1 MTKSC
6 DVMKV
11 ESRTYL
17 LSDKMSEW
25 IFSDYPGKFRQEK
38 EKVPESILFALKA
51 KSVKSELESEV
62 EIFDGTFENDRA
74 LFLAK
79 YLPVA
84 SEEDLKDVEVQDVFY
99 FHDY

>member
-25 IFSDYPGKFRQEK
+25 IFSDYPGEFRQEK
-38 EKVPESILFALKA
+38 EKVPESILFAFCFILICSLSIVHIIQSKYF
-51 KSVKSELESEV
+51 SFGVL
-62 EIFDGTFENDRA
+62 RA
-74 LFLAK
+74 NQHTSYQNK
-79 YLPVA
+79 P
-84 SEEDLKDVEVQDVFY
+84 
-99 FHDY
+99 